1 RSRQLRSGRA
11 TPPSRRP
18 APTARTRRSRRGSAS
33 ATQQRMAEVVTE
45 HPDRQAPKRR
55 LPGFGGRSG
64 STVARP
70 LIAPGRLTLLFIVV
84 FPAAVAIYLSFTE
97 WTPTSGDDV
106 WGAYHYWHWF
116 DGYWEALTSAA
127 FWHAMWLT
135 VLFMVVAVGVE
146 FAIGFGLALLFL
158 RKFPGRGFLTLFFLL
173 PMMVVPAV
181 SGFIFFMIFQVD
193 GPLNQ
198 ALSAILG
205 TTIQVHWLDDPSLVI
220 WSAITVDIWQWTPLM
235 FLILLSGLVA
245 LPEDQM
251 NQARI
256 LGASFWHQFRYLILP
271 MMKPIILI
279 ALIIRAIE
287 TFKLFDSAY
296 LLTQGG
302 PGDATSTV
310 SVFLYR
316 QVIINA
322 RWGYAS
328 AVAIIILIFVSA
340 AGAFAVRPI
349 EQAQEET
356 LEELV
361 GGEAPVEERRVED
374 AIAAE

>member
-1 RSRQLRSGRA
+1 
-11 TPPSRRP
+11 
-18 APTARTRRSRRGSAS
+18 
-33 ATQQRMAEVVTE
+33 MADVVTE
-45 HPDRQAPKRR
+45 HPVRQAPRRR
-55 LPGFGGRSG
+55 LPDFGGRSEG
-64 STVARP
+64 VVPRL
-70 LIAPGRLTLLFIVV
+70 LIAPGQLLMTFIVA
-84 FPAAVAIYLSFTE
+84 FPAGLAIYIGFTE
-97 WTPTSGDDV
+97 WTPTSGDNV

-116 DGYWEALTSAA
+116 SGYWEALTSGS

-135 VLFMVVAVGVE
+135 AWFTGVAVGAE
-146 FAIGFGLALLFL
+146 FVIGFALALLFL
-158 RKFPGRGFLTLFFLL
+158 KEFRGRGVLTLFFLL

-181 SGFIFFMIFQVD
+181 SGFIFFMLFQVD
-193 GPLNQ
+193 GPVNQ
-198 ALSAILG
+198 GLTAILPG
-205 TTIQVHWLDDPSLVI
+205 SVQIHWLDDPSLAK
-220 WSAITVDIWQWTPLM
+220 WSVMTVDIWQWTPLM

-256 LGASFWHQFRYLILP
+256 LGASFWHQLRYLIVP
-271 MMKPIILI
+271 MLKPIIVI

-296 LLTQGG
+296 LLTGGG

-310 SVFLYR
+310 SVYLYR

-328 AVAIIILIFVSA
+328 AVAIIILIFVSV

-356 LEELV
+356 FEELV
-361 GGEAPVEERRVED
+361 GAETAPVEAERIED
-374 AIAAE
+374 AIEAEATV